1 MRRRRSKTATWV
13 AGRSEVD
20 LGRPAPE
27 SRIIVPVS
35 ARAKSTPVIPRS
47 ARAASARWRSRAA
60 SPWSSRSHRRRP
72 RAPRRRAPD
81 GGRVPSIAA
90 SHATTSLAD
99 FSRAMASTAAGTSA
113 TVFTRWNTPATCSN
127 SWRKRSRASGQR
139 SAICR
144 RTASAASPGRGGR
157 VAVCAS
163 KRPGV
168 LATSA
173 RIRPRKSARVAI
185 TPDPSSARGR
195 SARRWA
201 AGRGWPSTSRRRAAG
216 SAAFRSARTA
226 SAPGARSGPTA

>member
-35 ARAKSTPVIPRS
+35 ARAKSTPVTPSS
-47 ARAASARWRSRAA
+47 ARAASARWRRRAA
-60 SPWSSRSHRRRP
+60 SPLSPGPTVPTASPAAASAGRRSS
-72 RAPRRRAPD
+72 
-81 GGRVPSIAA
+81 PSIAA
-90 SHATTSLAD
+90 SHATTSRAD

-113 TVFTRWNTPATCSN
+113 TVLTRWNTPATCSN
-127 SWRKRSRASGQR
+127 SCRKRSRASGQR

-144 RTASAASPGRGGR
+144 RTASAASAGRGGR

-185 TPDPSSARGR
+185 TPGPSSARGR

-201 AGRGWPSTSRRRAAG
+201 AGRGWPSISRRRAAG
-216 SAAFRSARTA
+216 SAASRSARTA